1 MFSKQY
7 LPERVNIVI
16 RVVFISF
23 MLLFNINNRLIE
35 NTPEYI
41 FYIPQPLYKTRYSLH
56 GFTTPPQ

>member
-35 NTPEYI
+35 NTPE
-41 FYIPQPLYKTRYSLH
+41 
-56 GFTTPPQ
+56 